1 MKREETVLCLTCGEP
16 LKIKNLP
23 DYCQNHADMRTNL
36 GIPDNLN
43 EALNPHDG
51 NSLGRFQ

>member
-1 MKREETVLCLTCGEP
+1 MRREETVLCLTCGEP